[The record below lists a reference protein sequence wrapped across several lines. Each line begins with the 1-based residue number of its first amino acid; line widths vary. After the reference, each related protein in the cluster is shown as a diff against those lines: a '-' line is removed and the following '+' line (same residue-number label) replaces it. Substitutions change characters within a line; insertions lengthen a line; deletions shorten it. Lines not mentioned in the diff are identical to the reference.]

1 MSEQVSPGSEH
12 AMLDMTMRAVG
23 GMNQTMREQESS
35 GILAGVPLY
44 KASDLTSKGLLAA
57 MQPVFLEHK
66 VSILSVTATHWQIL
80 RHASMREGARCVLK
94 QKSDNEPTHG
104 RGVLVGYARRKTDSG
119 WVAFSQVPEVEGR
132 GDSWSK

>member
-23 GMNQTMREQESS
+23 GMNQMMREQESS

-44 KASDLTSKGLLAA
+44 KASDLTSKGLAV

-66 VSILSVTATHWQIL
+66 VSILSVTAIHWQIL
-80 RHASMREGARCVLK
+80 RQASMREGARCVLK
-94 QKSDNEPTHG
+94 QKTDNEPTHG
-104 RGVLVGYARRKTDSG
+104 RGVLHSTICKKKD
-119 WVAFSQVPEVEGR
+119 
-132 GDSWSK
+132 